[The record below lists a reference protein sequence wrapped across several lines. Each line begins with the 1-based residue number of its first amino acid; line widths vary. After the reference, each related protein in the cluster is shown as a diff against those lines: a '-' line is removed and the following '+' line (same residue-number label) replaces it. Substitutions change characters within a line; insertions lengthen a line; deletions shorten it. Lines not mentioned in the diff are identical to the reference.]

1 MTRDPRVDA
10 YIAKQA
16 PFAHPI
22 LERLRE
28 AVHSACP
35 VAVEDIKWSAPAFMY
50 KGEIL
55 AMMAAFKQHAA
66 FNLWRGK
73 QVVEA
78 KAGEGMGQFGR
89 LTSVEDIPEQAAI
102 DDMIRKAMD
111 LVDSGVKPLKEKKSE
126 PKPPPEAPEDL
137 KAALA
142 ENSAAAGTFESF
154 SPSAKRDYV
163 DWIVGAK
170 SEATRQKRLAQ
181 AVEWMAEGKK
191 RNWKYERC

>member
-10 YIAKQA
+10 YIARQA

-35 VAVEDIKWSAPAFMY
+35 AAVEDIKWSAPAFMY

-78 KAGEGMGQFGR
+78 KAGEAMGQFGR
-89 LTSVEDIPEQAAI
+89 LITVDDIPPPAVIEGI
-102 DDMIRKAMD
+102 IRKAVD

-126 PKPPPEAPEDL
+126 PKPPPQAPADL
-137 KAALA
+137 DAALA
-142 ENSAAAGTFESF
+142 GNPAAAASFASF

-170 SEATRQKRLAQ
+170 SEATRQKRLTQ
-181 AVEWMAEGKK
+181 AVEWMSEGKK
-191 RNWKYERC
+191 RNWKYEKC

>member
-1 MTRDPRVDA
+1 MNDDPRVDA

-16 PFAHPI
+16 QFAHPI
-22 LERLRE
+22 LERLRA

-35 VAVEDIKWSAPAFMY
+35 AVVEDIKWSAPAFMY
-50 KGEIL
+50 KEEIL

-78 KAGEGMGQFGR
+78 KAGEGIGQFGR
-89 LTSVEDIPEQAAI
+89 LSSVDDVPEQAVM
-102 DDMIRKAMD
+102 DEVIRRAMD

-137 KAALA
+137 KTALA
-142 ENSAAAGTFESF
+142 DNAAAASTFESF
-154 SPSAKRDYV
+154 SPSAKREYV

-170 SEATRQKRLAQ
+170 SDATRQKRLAQ

-191 RNWKYERC
+191 RNWKYEKC